1 MIELVVVIAIIALVV
16 TVLSAGLSSFRK
28 EIELTGA
35 ASEIVSVFKEA
46 RARTLASES
55 ESQFG
60 VHIDDIDS
68 ELVLFKGADYASRE
82 VGVDE
87 EFSLSNLVEVSS
99 IDLGGSEDV
108 VFELISGKADV
119 SGSFTIRLKSNT
131 SRTKT
136 IIIQPTGLV
145 YVQ

>member
-1 MIELVVVIAIIALVV
+1 MIELIVVIAIIALVV
-16 TVLSAGLSSFRK
+16 TVVSSGLSSFRK

-55 ESQFG
+55 ASQFG
-60 VHIDDIDS
+60 VHIES
-68 ELVLFKGADYASRE
+68 SQLVLFKGATYNEVASDNE
-82 VGVDE
+82 V
-87 EFSLSNLVEVSS
+87 FRLSGLIEVSS
-99 IDLGGSEDV
+99 INLGGAVDV
-108 VFELISGKADV
+108 AFELISGSVSA
-119 SGSFTIRLKSNT
+119 SGSFTIRLKSNA

-136 IIIQPTGLV
+136 IIIQPTGLA